1 MCLFYMICHVYLLV
15 DLLVYMH
22 FYAQTQYPYIIFLMC
37 ACLEGWF
44 TCYQQFG
51 VSKGPA
57 QRLQETTGH
66 SALPLR
72 LLGSENSGK
81 PRKPKSQR
89 CLGDEKWSAWR
100 FSSHVILPCF
110 LWLRAYG
117 FRKQIYWPFWV
128 WQQWFSRAD
137 PSMAIFLCSKVPKV
151 SAKGSATTSRRK
163 ALRFTQR
170 RQSIKQKKRFDVQ
183 DGIIRSS
190 EHCW

>member
-72 LLGSENSGK
+72 LLGSENSVK

-110 LWLRAYG
+110 LGLRAYG
-117 FRKQIYWPFWV
+117 FRKQINSGMTFEFPTIILALLSLTTMIF
-128 WQQWFSRAD
+128 QSRSIHGD
-137 PSMAIFLCSKVPKV
+137 FFVFQGIQSQC
-151 SAKGSATTSRRK
+151 
-163 ALRFTQR
+163 QR
-170 RQSIKQKKRFDVQ
+170 
-183 DGIIRSS
+183 
-190 EHCW
+190 

>member
-1 MCLFYMICHVYLLV
+1 MCLFQMICHVYLLV

-22 FYAQTQYPYIIFLMC
+22 FYAQTQYLYIIFLMC

-66 SALPLR
+66 AARLR
-72 LLGSENSGK
+72 LPGSENSGK

-89 CLGDEKWSAWR
+89 CLGDEKRSAWR

-110 LWLRAYG
+110 LGLRGVKSLWFQKKTTQEWSLNFPQLY
-117 FRKQIYWPFWV
+117 RPFWV
-128 WQQWFSRAD
+128 WEQWFSRAD
-137 PSMAIFLCSKVPKV
+137 PSMAIFLVFQ
-151 SAKGSATTSRRK
+151 G
-163 ALRFTQR
+163 TQSQCQR
-170 RQSIKQKKRFDVQ
+170 
-183 DGIIRSS
+183 
-190 EHCW
+190 